1 MLIKSPTVCST
12 SSVCVSKSS
21 HSRNECWRNR
31 MLSADMCHSVI
42 GATHPAGCCRHTGA
56 QTNFT
61 LTNTNIQQTHTPKYT
76 HTQTLRSARIT
87 VRAVHTS
94 WLSNPWTCAN
104 NFLSPGKGE
113 GRRSKIKKKKKLQ
126 KMMGTI
132 PFVYLYG
139 TSLLRGNEWKKKGL
153 YTLLHCR
160 DDRFTASIK

>member
-1 MLIKSPTVCST
+1 MCYLCPTVCST
-12 SSVCVSKSS
+12 SSVCVSKSL

-76 HTQTLRSARIT
+76 HTHTQTLRSARIT
-87 VRAVHTS
+87 VRAVRTS

-113 GRRSKIKKKKKLQ
+113 GRRSKIKKITEDD
-126 KMMGTI
+126 GDDTI
-132 PFVYLYG
+132 CLFIWNIFTEGKRVKEKRLVYPSVL
-139 TSLLRGNEWKKKGL
+139 
-153 YTLLHCR
+153 
-160 DDRFTASIK
+160 

>member
-1 MLIKSPTVCST
+1 MCYLCPTVCST
-12 SSVCVSKSS
+12 SSVCVSKSL

-76 HTQTLRSARIT
+76 HTHTQTLRSARIT
-87 VRAVHTS
+87 VRAVRTS

-113 GRRSKIKKKKKLQ
+113 GRRSKIKKNYRRWWGRYHLFIYMEHLYWGETSERKKAC
-126 KMMGTI
+126 I
-132 PFVYLYG
+132 PFCIVEMID
-139 TSLLRGNEWKKKGL
+139 LLPQ
-153 YTLLHCR
+153 
-160 DDRFTASIK
+160 